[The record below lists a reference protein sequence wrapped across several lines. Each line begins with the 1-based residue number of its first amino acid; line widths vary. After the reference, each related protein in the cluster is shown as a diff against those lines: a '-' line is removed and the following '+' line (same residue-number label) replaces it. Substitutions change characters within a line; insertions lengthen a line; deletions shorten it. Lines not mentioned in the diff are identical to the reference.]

1 MTTTSVADGTK
12 IKTLEDFWRII
23 GVAVNGQGGCFG
35 RDADAFADCVSGGF
49 GTPDDDDRTVVRQD
63 HETSCTHLGHA
74 ETARQL
80 KIRLSRCH
88 PESRP
93 SVSAD
98 LAAAREGRGPTVCDW
113 LLEISE
119 DRAPGTLR
127 LR

>member
-1 MTTTSVADGTK
+1 MKITTLV
-12 IKTLEDFWRII
+12 DFWRII
-23 GVAVNGQGGCFG
+23 GEAVNG
-35 RDADAFADCVSGGF
+35 
-49 GTPDDDDRTVVRQD
+49 
-63 HETSCTHLGHA
+63 HEASRTHLGHA
-74 ETARQL
+74 ETARQRE
-80 KIRLSRCH
+80 IRLSRRH

-113 LLEISE
+113 LLEIFE